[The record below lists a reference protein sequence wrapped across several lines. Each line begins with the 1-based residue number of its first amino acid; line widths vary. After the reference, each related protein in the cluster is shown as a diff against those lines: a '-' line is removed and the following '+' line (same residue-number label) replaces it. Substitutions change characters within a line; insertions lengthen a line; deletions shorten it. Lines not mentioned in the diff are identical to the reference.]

1 MTSITLI
8 GLMVVIA
15 VATQFRA
22 ADAISCYTTTSGTQT
37 GCAFCQKTV
46 SSVANLANVVTK
58 ECVPVCT
65 GSSSTGIAGLSNNV
79 YCCSTDLCNGAV
91 TARISV
97 LGALGAA
104 LLALWAMRR

>member
-1 MTSITLI
+1 
-8 GLMVVIA
+8 

-58 ECVPVCT
+58 ECVPTCI
-65 GSSSTGIAGLSNNV
+65 GSSSGIAGLSASV
-79 YCCSTDLCNGAV
+79 YCCSTDLCNGAA
-91 TARISV
+91 TARVSV